1 MADPVALTH
10 AFMRLHPAEAA
21 HVLESVPPDV
31 AAALFEEVPV
41 RLGAGV
47 LGAMT
52 AGAAAQSV
60 AALDEGRAMEL
71 LAQLGI
77 QPAAALLRHLGDD
90 LRERL
95 IAGLPTAAA
104 LASRLLL
111 AYPEDAV
118 GAWTDTAI
126 VALPPDTRAGDALE
140 RVRRI
145 EQEVAEVF
153 VAGAGQR
160 LLGRVPL
167 AVLLRAPPDVPLDLL
182 AVPTAGVL
190 AAQTPLAGALAH
202 PAWEQV
208 AELPVMASGDRLI
221 GVLTRAALSRALLR
235 LQGPVAGLPEE
246 TLTGLAARSY
256 WSALSGIIAALL
268 GLLPR
273 TWPMEAPRVTRGDE
287 RQ

>member
-21 HVLESVPPDV
+21 HVLESVPPDA
-31 AAALFEEVPV
+31 AAALFEEAPV

-52 AGAAAQSV
+52 PGTAAQSV

-95 IAGLPTAAA
+95 IGGLPTAAA

-153 VAGAGQR
+153 VVGAGQR

-167 AVLLRAPPDVPLDLL
+167 A
-182 AVPTAGVL
+182 
-190 AAQTPLAGALAH
+190 
-202 PAWEQV
+202 
-208 AELPVMASGDRLI
+208 
-221 GVLTRAALSRALLR
+221 ALLR

-268 GLLPR
+268 NLLPQ
-273 TWPMEAPRVTRGDE
+273 TWPIEAPRVTSGDE